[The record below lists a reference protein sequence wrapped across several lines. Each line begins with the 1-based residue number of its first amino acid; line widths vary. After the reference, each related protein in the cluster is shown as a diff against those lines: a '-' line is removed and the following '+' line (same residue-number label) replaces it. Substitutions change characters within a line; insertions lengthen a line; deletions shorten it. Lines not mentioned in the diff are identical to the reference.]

1 MVNKELKYMKYSEA
15 YKSGINEIGGKAYSI
30 AKLSEYNI
38 DVPKGVVLPK
48 QIWKQYETTRDKKIL
63 GDIIKDISN
72 YINAEKY
79 VVRSSAIGEDSS
91 DFSWAGCF
99 ESILD
104 VEKTQL
110 ESAIIKCGKSLKGER
125 VRAYQ
130 KLHNNT
136 NKIEYIGILI
146 QEYIDAEWSGVCFSS
161 NPVTGNEEE
170 CVIEYQKGKSGS
182 VVGGYGEPTTI
193 IIDKNAKTVN
203 EQTDIIFNYIN
214 QIYEKVKEIYNIW
227 RVPVDVEWLIKNG
240 KLYITQTRPITTI
253 KLI

>member
-1 MVNKELKYMKYSEA
+1 MINKELSYMKYNEA

-30 AKLSEYNI
+30 ARLSEYNI
-38 DVPKGVVLPK
+38 NVPKGVVLPK
-48 QIWKQYETTRDKKIL
+48 QIWNYYEETKGKEFLRNITENVL
-63 GDIIKDISN
+63 N
-72 YINAEKY
+72 YIKAKKY

-104 VEKTQL
+104 VEDSQL
-110 ESAIIKCGKSLKGER
+110 ENAIIECGKSLNGER
-125 VRAYQ
+125 VQAYR
-130 KLHNNT
+130 KLHNNI

-161 NPVTGNEEE
+161 NPVTGNKYE

-193 IIDKNAKTVN
+193 IIDNKNNKTVN
-203 EQTDIIFNYIN
+203 QKTDMPINFIN
-214 QIYEKVKEIYNIW
+214 QIFKKVIEIYNIW
-227 RVPVDVEWLIKNG
+227 KVPVDVEWVIK
-240 KLYITQTRPITTI
+240 KEKIYITQVRPITTI
-253 KLI
+253 